1 MTSAPVT
8 APIVPLRDRRVQLA
22 AIVIHSSR
30 TESDQ
35 GPAGSDY
42 SRAEAVVTRFEH
54 EGDAA
59 LHEMYP
65 DGDIAGF
72 LAAAFAQA
80 DHQFRDAMLR
90 LHDWDELIFGGYI
103 CLHCTPADAGP
114 EDNVGFPCPPLRAI
128 GITNEIAVQIITAHY
143 EKIEKRAREEA
154 AAKAASLPELGGFRE
169 YDGVRVGYVGD
180 EGDIAVLGWH
190 DNPAVVLRAMDRL
203 ARDEA
208 GIDGVYDNPEHSPSP
223 EDLSRVWAVNE
234 GTGTGEEQWC
244 LRWMTVPDGGA
255 VVFTASDDPG
265 AFPITV
271 LVA

>member
-8 APIVPLRDRRVQLA
+8 APIVSLRDRLVQLA
-22 AIVIHSSR
+22 ATVIHSSR
-30 TESDQ
+30 TDSDQ

-42 SRAEAVVTRFEH
+42 ARAEALVRRYQT
-54 EGDAA
+54 EGPAVLEE
-59 LHEMYP
+59 LH
-65 DGDIAGF
+65 GDSENAGF

-80 DHQFRDAMLR
+80 ERAYLDAMLR

-114 EDNVGFPCPPLRAI
+114 DDNVGFPCPPLREA
-128 GITNEIAVQIITAHY
+128 GITNEIAVQIIKAHY
-143 EKIEKRAREEA
+143 EKVEQRAREEA
-154 AAKAASLPELGGFRE
+154 AARAATLPELAGFRD
-169 YDGVRVGYVGD
+169 YDGVKVGYVGD
-180 EGDIAVLGWH
+180 QGDIAVLGWH

-234 GTGTGEEQWC
+234 GNGTGEEQWC